1 MLRNAEF
8 GGHAASAGRDEGGD
22 AAGRRFRAPTPEEVG
37 RAAALCFLDREPDE
51 AIARRLGVARRTLA
65 RWKRR
70 PEYAAAWVALLAYFD
85 AEQERER
92 AERLRSLRS
101 R

>member
-8 GGHAASAGRDEGGD
+8 GDD
-22 AAGRRFRAPTPEEVG
+22 AAGAGLDAGSDTAAARRSRAPTPEEVG

-65 RWKRR
+65 WWKQR
-70 PEYAAAWVALLAYFD
+70 PEYTAAWAALRVFFD
-85 AEQERER
+85 AELERQRGER
-92 AERLRSLRS
+92 SPALR
-101 R
+101 